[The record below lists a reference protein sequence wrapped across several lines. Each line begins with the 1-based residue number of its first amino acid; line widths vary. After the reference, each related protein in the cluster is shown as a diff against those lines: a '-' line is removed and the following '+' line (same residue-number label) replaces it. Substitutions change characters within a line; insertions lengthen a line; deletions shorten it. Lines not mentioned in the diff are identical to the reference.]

1 MDIREYIGTEKEL
14 THKQVKAL
22 APGSRVRVH
31 TFDRSG
37 VHTITPMTVV
47 QSGKKKILT
56 RMGYKGYLIEKPIK
70 EETER
75 FCYTEDLR

>member
-1 MDIREYIGTEKEL
+1 MNIREYIGTEREL
-14 THKQVKAL
+14 TYKQVKAL

-31 TFDRSG
+31 TFDRNG
-37 VHTITPMTVV
+37 IHTITPMTVV
-47 QSGKKKILT
+47 QSGRKKILS
-56 RMGYKGYLIEKPIK
+56 RLGYNGALFEKPIK

>member
-1 MDIREYIGTEKEL
+1 MDIREYIGTEREL
-14 THKQVKAL
+14 TYKQVKAL

-37 VHTITPMTVV
+37 VHIITPMTVV
-47 QSGKKKILT
+47 RSGKKKILT